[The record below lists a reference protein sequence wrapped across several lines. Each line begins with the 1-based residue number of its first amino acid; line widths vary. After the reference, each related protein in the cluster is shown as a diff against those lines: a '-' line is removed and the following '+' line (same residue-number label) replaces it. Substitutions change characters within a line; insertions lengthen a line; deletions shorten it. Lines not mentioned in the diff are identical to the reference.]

1 MARIKKVGKG
11 ATIIT
16 LLGNPMVRRM
26 VIKGATKAAGS
37 ASNYIAAR
45 SEKKT
50 PPAPK
55 PATPGFPSASA
66 TQAPTTPRTPSKP
79 FSFSETAAVESIVAS
94 AASAARPVVEKLAA
108 SPAGRSVLQAVNSI
122 TGQVLGGTDSP
133 RRPGGSVASFVGNI
147 IANQGAGQK
156 SEAKS
161 EKPTVKFTPVKP
173 PDTSPPPVETMQW
186 PPPRSNGSAG
196 S

>member
-1 MARIKKVGKG
+1 MAKIKKVGKG

-16 LLGNPMVRRM
+16 LLSNPMVRRV
-26 VIKGATKAAGS
+26 VIKGATKAANS
-37 ASNYIAAR
+37 ASNYLAAR
-45 SEKKT
+45 TDKKSPASPEGPGPVPASA
-50 PPAPK
+50 PPSGSTAAPK
-55 PATPGFPSASA
+55 
-66 TQAPTTPRTPSKP
+66 TPSKP
-79 FSFSETAAVESIVAS
+79 PSFSESAAVESIVAS
-94 AASAARPVVEKLAA
+94 AASAAKPVAEKLAA

-133 RRPGGSVASFVGNI
+133 KRAGGSVASFVGNI
-147 IANQGAGQK
+147 IASQGAAQK

-161 EKPTVKFTPVKP
+161 EKPKVKFTPVKP

-186 PPPRSNGSAG
+186 PPPKSNGSG

>member
-1 MARIKKVGKG
+1 MAKIKKVGKG

-26 VIKGATKAAGS
+26 VIKGATKAANS
-37 ASNYIAAR
+37 ASIYIANR
-45 SEKKT
+45 NEKKT
-50 PPAPK
+50 PPPE
-55 PATPGFPSASA
+55 PATPGSPSASA
-66 TQAPTTPRTPSKP
+66 AQAPTTPNKTPSKP
-79 FSFSETAAVESIVAS
+79 SSFSETAAVESIVAS
-94 AASAARPVVEKLAA
+94 AASAAKPVAEKLAA

-122 TGQVLGGTDSP
+122 SGQVLGGTDSAK
-133 RRPGGSVASFVGNI
+133 RPGGSVASFVGNI
-147 IANQGAGQK
+147 IASQGAAQK

-161 EKPTVKFTPVKP
+161 EQPKVKFTPVKP

-186 PPPRSNGSAG
+186 PPPKSNGSG